1 MKKLYTKKTFA
12 NTISLQLLVF
22 AVLLLSTIFEGYSQ
36 VRVPFAPRTST
47 NTPVQTVY
55 NVKGD
60 FTMIGNTNL
69 TLVNYSNNGGNN
81 ADMRYVDVDSDLNT
95 WNSSSSTLNFS
106 KENNAIPECSN
117 IIYAGLYWT
126 GRAGSDLTFSVTKD
140 GVTKEFDK
148 RKISIKGPASGAYTE
163 FSANANDI
171 YYPSNTDGDMYSAYT
186 EITQYVQQNG
196 IGEYFVADI
205 ATIEGNGGSIGYYG
219 GWGMVVVYE
228 NSKMNYRDVTVF
240 DGHAFVQGFTTTNFT
255 FDVNGFNT
263 VQNGDVNVKIGL
275 MAGEG
280 DVGVSGDY
288 FEIEQRNSGVFQRL
302 SHAGNTTSNFFNS
315 SIVTGGNTR
324 NPNLQNNTGVDI
336 AMFDL
341 NNAGNVLIDNNQTS
355 TRFRYG
361 STQDTY
367 IIFNVTFSVDAYIP
381 AVDGIL
387 TTTSTSATP
396 PLSPNDSANYAVE
409 IRNKGT
415 EASNNTVI
423 TIPVPDNVNPFDLN
437 VTSNVYAPFSTTN
450 IPFYNPS
457 IGSNGAIVWD
467 LGTLPLPSDPNTV
480 LADISFTLT
489 VTTDCSILGSPSFD
503 PNISL
508 NGTISGIGAISNIS
522 FSNILLQ
529 GYQTSGLCIGEPIPA
544 PSLIAIDYLNY
555 INQPPT
561 ASNPAPINV
570 ECIDDVP
577 LPDITVVTDEADNS
591 GFPPVVAFVSDT
603 PLSPDACGGIIT
615 RTYSVTDDCG
625 NTINVSQTITVS
637 DTIAPIA
644 PIAPT
649 NETYE
654 CLTDVPSPSDLTAT
668 DNCTGDITVAGVDI
682 IDYANPCNVV
692 ITRTWTF
699 TDSCNNTSSV
709 SQTITVIPATV
720 PVVPANAGST
730 VECLADATQ
739 PAAPVVADACGN
751 AITPVITESADPACE
766 GDKIYT
772 FTYTDCAGNLSVYTY
787 TYTIDLTPFILPANG
802 LETVDNLADAVEPTP
817 PTVTDNCGNIL
828 TPVLSDV
835 SNTPDCQGSVVYTFT
850 YTDCA
855 GNAADWTYT
864 YTIEL
869 APFTVPANDGSTVEC
884 IADAVVPTPP
894 TVLDANGNEV
904 VPVMAEN
911 ADPICE
917 GDKIYTFTYTDCAGN
932 TADWVYTYTID
943 LTTAPVVPANA
954 GSTVECLADATQP
967 AAPVVADAC
976 GNAITPVITE
986 SADPACEGDKIYTFT
1001 YTDCAGNLSVY
1012 TYTYTIDLTPF
1023 ILPANGLETVDN
1035 LADAVEPTPPTVT
1048 DNCGNIL
1055 TPVLSDVSNTPD
1067 CQGSV
1072 VYTFTYTDCAGN
1084 AADWTYTYTIELAPF
1099 TVPANDG
1106 STVECIADAVVPTP
1120 PTVLDANGNEV
1131 VPVMAE
1137 NADPICEG
1145 DKIYTFTYTDCAG
1158 NTADWVYTYTIND
1171 DVAPIAPA
1179 APANI
1184 AFECLDDVPVAG
1196 NLTAV
1201 DNCSG
1206 NITVAG
1212 IDDIDQSNPCN
1223 VIITRTWT
1231 FTDNCGNSS
1240 SIAQVITVTD
1250 TTAPVAPNAPA
1261 NMTYECIDDV
1271 PVAGNLTAVDNCTGN
1286 ITVGGIDNIDNT
1298 NPCNVIITRTWTFTD
1313 DCGNT
1318 SSSTQT
1324 ITVTD
1329 TTAPVLISDLDTEV
1343 SVSCANV
1350 HDAPNLNFE
1359 DNCTSNVNIVFD
1371 ETNTFDETILTDYQI
1386 IRTWTV
1392 SDACG
1397 NENKYTQTLEV
1408 SLDEVV
1414 TEIVADDKCFDDGV
1428 VDLNQYLQTANLTGV
1443 WEMVEGNT
1451 QAILEGNIFNPTVL
1465 ELSLDFKPGSGGID
1479 YVFKYTT
1486 TDEGCINVTYVSM
1499 NINAE
1504 CTVLPCGSEDVVI
1517 SKAITP
1523 NGDQWNE
1530 TFEISGVELC
1540 GFIMEIKVFNR
1551 WGALVYESNNYQNN
1565 WNGKSASGSIG
1576 NAGTLPNGTYY
1587 YIVILKDSGLP
1598 PFTGPVYL
1606 GTK

>member
-1 MKKLYTKKTFA
+1 
-12 NTISLQLLVF
+12 
-22 AVLLLSTIFEGYSQ
+22 
-36 VRVPFAPRTST
+36 
-47 NTPVQTVY
+47 
-55 NVKGD
+55 
-60 FTMIGNTNL
+60 
-69 TLVNYSNNGGNN
+69 
-81 ADMRYVDVDSDLNT
+81 
-95 WNSSSSTLNFS
+95 
-106 KENNAIPECSN
+106 
-117 IIYAGLYWT
+117 
-126 GRAGSDLTFSVTKD
+126 
-140 GVTKEFDK
+140 
-148 RKISIKGPASGAYTE
+148 
-163 FSANANDI
+163 
-171 YYPSNTDGDMYSAYT
+171 
-186 EITQYVQQNG
+186 
-196 IGEYFVADI
+196 
-205 ATIEGNGGSIGYYG
+205 
-219 GWGMVVVYE
+219 
-228 NSKMNYRDVTVF
+228 
-240 DGHAFVQGFTTTNFT
+240 
-255 FDVNGFNT
+255 
-263 VQNGDVNVKIGL
+263 
-275 MAGEG
+275 
-280 DVGVSGDY
+280 
-288 FEIEQRNSGVFQRL
+288 
-302 SHAGNTTSNFFNS
+302 
-315 SIVTGGNTR
+315 
-324 NPNLQNNTGVDI
+324 
-336 AMFDL
+336 
-341 NNAGNVLIDNNQTS
+341 
-355 TRFRYG
+355 
-361 STQDTY
+361 
-367 IIFNVTFSVDAYIP
+367 
-381 AVDGIL
+381 
-387 TTTSTSATP
+387 
-396 PLSPNDSANYAVE
+396 
-409 IRNKGT
+409 
-415 EASNNTVI
+415 
-423 TIPVPDNVNPFDLN
+423 
-437 VTSNVYAPFSTTN
+437 
-450 IPFYNPS
+450 
-457 IGSNGAIVWD
+457 
-467 LGTLPLPSDPNTV
+467 
-480 LADISFTLT
+480 
-489 VTTDCSILGSPSFD
+489 
-503 PNISL
+503 
-508 NGTISGIGAISNIS
+508 
-522 FSNILLQ
+522 
-529 GYQTSGLCIGEPIPA
+529 
-544 PSLIAIDYLNY
+544 
-555 INQPPT
+555 
-561 ASNPAPINV
+561 
-570 ECIDDVP
+570 
-577 LPDITVVTDEADNS
+577 
-591 GFPPVVAFVSDT
+591 
-603 PLSPDACGGIIT
+603 
-615 RTYSVTDDCG
+615 
-625 NTINVSQTITVS
+625 
-637 DTIAPIA
+637 
-644 PIAPT
+644 
-649 NETYE
+649 
-654 CLTDVPSPSDLTAT
+654 
-668 DNCTGDITVAGVDI
+668 
-682 IDYANPCNVV
+682 
-692 ITRTWTF
+692 
-699 TDSCNNTSSV
+699 
-709 SQTITVIPATV
+709 
-720 PVVPANAGST
+720 
-730 VECLADATQ
+730 
-739 PAAPVVADACGN
+739 
-751 AITPVITESADPACE
+751 
-766 GDKIYT
+766 
-772 FTYTDCAGNLSVYTY
+772 
-787 TYTIDLTPFILPANG
+787 
-802 LETVDNLADAVEPTP
+802 
-817 PTVTDNCGNIL
+817 
-828 TPVLSDV
+828 
-835 SNTPDCQGSVVYTFT
+835 
-850 YTDCA
+850 
-855 GNAADWTYT
+855 
-864 YTIEL
+864 
-869 APFTVPANDGSTVEC
+869 
-884 IADAVVPTPP
+884 
-894 TVLDANGNEV
+894 
-904 VPVMAEN
+904 
-911 ADPICE
+911 
-917 GDKIYTFTYTDCAGN
+917 
-932 TADWVYTYTID
+932 
-943 LTTAPVVPANA
+943 
-954 GSTVECLADATQP
+954 
-967 AAPVVADAC
+967 
-976 GNAITPVITE
+976 
-986 SADPACEGDKIYTFT
+986 
-1001 YTDCAGNLSVY
+1001 
-1012 TYTYTIDLTPF
+1012 
-1023 ILPANGLETVDN
+1023 
-1035 LADAVEPTPPTVT
+1035 
-1048 DNCGNIL
+1048 
-1055 TPVLSDVSNTPD
+1055 
-1067 CQGSV
+1067 
-1072 VYTFTYTDCAGN
+1072 
-1084 AADWTYTYTIELAPF
+1084 
-1099 TVPANDG
+1099 
-1106 STVECIADAVVPTP
+1106 
-1120 PTVLDANGNEV
+1120 V

>member
-932 TADWVYTYTID
+932 TADWVYTYTI
-943 LTTAPVVPANA
+943 
-954 GSTVECLADATQP
+954 
-967 AAPVVADAC
+967 
-976 GNAITPVITE
+976 
-986 SADPACEGDKIYTFT
+986 
-1001 YTDCAGNLSVY
+1001 
-1012 TYTYTIDLTPF
+1012 
-1023 ILPANGLETVDN
+1023 
-1035 LADAVEPTPPTVT
+1035 
-1048 DNCGNIL
+1048 
-1055 TPVLSDVSNTPD
+1055 
-1067 CQGSV
+1067 
-1072 VYTFTYTDCAGN
+1072 
-1084 AADWTYTYTIELAPF
+1084 
-1099 TVPANDG
+1099 
-1106 STVECIADAVVPTP
+1106 
-1120 PTVLDANGNEV
+1120 
-1131 VPVMAE
+1131 
-1137 NADPICEG
+1137 
-1145 DKIYTFTYTDCAG
+1145 
-1158 NTADWVYTYTIND
+1158 ND